1 MDETKQQESSIKS
14 GARLHY
20 GPELLR
26 LIESVDFR
34 SHFEIEGWPIATK
47 RLEPFSVSNTIL
59 ANMVSTG

>member
-1 MDETKQQESSIKS
+1 MDQSKQSGSSIKS
-14 GARLHY
+14 AVLLRY

-26 LIESVDFR
+26 LIESPDFR

-59 ANMVSTG
+59 ADMVSTN

>member
-1 MDETKQQESSIKS
+1 MDQSKQSGSSIKS
-14 GARLHY
+14 RAGLHY